1 MLLIRKMPPSLW
13 QTVCSSSSYFQTAV
27 LSFLQ
32 KRLAL
37 IIKFLFFIFTVRSFG
52 TEDREVEKYI
62 APRDEQFEFIVFRGQ
77 DIKDLHVCEAP
88 QQNQERVNAHLP
100 QDPAIVQVFRP
111 YKQWI
116 TRIQDETSHALQM
129 QLPFFSLNIRT
140 RLA

>member
-1 MLLIRKMPPSLW
+1 MRVSCMLLIRKMPPSLW

-32 KRLAL
+32 RRLAL
-37 IIKFLFFIFTVRSFG
+37 IIRFLFSIFTVRSFG

-100 QDPAIVQVFRP
+100 QDPAIVQVFAFISNGSHEFGT
-111 YKQWI
+111 KQVMHFKFNYHI
-116 TRIQDETSHALQM
+116 FH
-129 QLPFFSLNIRT
+129 
-140 RLA
+140 